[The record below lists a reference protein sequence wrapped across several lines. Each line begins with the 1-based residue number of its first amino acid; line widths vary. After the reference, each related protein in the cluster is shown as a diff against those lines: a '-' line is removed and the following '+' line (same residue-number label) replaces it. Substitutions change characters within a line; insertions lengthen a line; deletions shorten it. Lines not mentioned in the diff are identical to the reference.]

1 MHIDIH
7 FFSLYTISKIAFDQY
22 SSGILYKYIN
32 NFPDWKFFF
41 RIYHCDNSK
50 WSEESQ
56 VLDGHWRT
64 KYLVETA

>member
-1 MHIDIH
+1 MHIDIN

-41 RIYHCDNSK
+41 IYIIVTIASDPRS
-50 WSEESQ
+50 
-56 VLDGHWRT
+56 VGL
-64 KYLVETA
+64 

>member
-1 MHIDIH
+1 MHIDIN

-41 RIYHCDNSK
+41 HISYIIVTIASAPRSVRH
-50 WSEESQ
+50 
-56 VLDGHWRT
+56 
-64 KYLVETA
+64 